1 MGIPPAGGGSD
12 AALRPAC
19 HRWVSRG
26 LRRERWLGYLF
37 VAPMLLFLLGIIFF
51 PLGHAFL
58 TSLYREAGVRIRFV
72 GLGNYTRLLDDAAF
86 WNSLRVSVVFTLA
99 SVALHLLVAM
109 PVALFLNQ
117 LRRGRTAIR
126 LAFLTPWMVTPVIG
140 AIAWVWLLDP
150 HFGVAN
156 HLLRSAG
163 LIAQN
168 KIWLGE
174 PGLALG
180 SIIAVD
186 VWRGFP
192 FVMLIVLAGLQTVPR
207 EEYEA
212 ASIDGAGALQRFV
225 FITLPHLRYLLVVAT
240 TLDVINT
247 VRTFDIVA
255 VMTRGGPINATEV
268 LPVLIFNTAF
278 QANRFG
284 PAAAVGVVLLF
295 LLLVFSA
302 LYILLLQSE
311 QGGAKRP

>member
-1 MGIPPAGGGSD
+1 LEGAG
-12 AALRPAC
+12 R
-19 HRWVSRG
+19 

-37 VAPMLLFLLGIIFF
+37 VAPMLAFLLGIILF

-58 TSLYREAGVRIRFV
+58 TSLYREAGVNVRFV
-72 GLGNYTRLLDDAAF
+72 ALGNYARLIDDPTF
-86 WNSLRVSVVFTLA
+86 WNSLWVSVLFTLA
-99 SVALHLLVAM
+99 SVALHLAVAM
-109 PVALFLNQ
+109 PVALFLNG
-117 LRRGRTAIR
+117 LRRGRTTLR
-126 LAFLTPWMVTPVIG
+126 LAFLTPWMVTPVLG

-156 HLLRSAG
+156 YLLRGVGA
-163 LIAQN
+163 IAEN

-174 PGLALG
+174 PGLALA
-180 SIIAVD
+180 SVIAVD

-192 FVMLIVLAGLQTVPR
+192 FIMLILLAGLQTVPR

-212 ASIDGAGALQRFV
+212 ASIDGAGALQQFRYV
-225 FITLPHLRYLLVVAT
+225 TLPHLRYLLIVAT

-255 VMTRGGPINATEV
+255 VMTKGGPVNATEV

-284 PAAAVGVVLLF
+284 PAAAIGVVLLG
-295 LLLVFSA
+295 LLLVFST
-302 LYILLLQSE
+302 LYVVLLQSNPRE
-311 QGGAKRP
+311 GRA